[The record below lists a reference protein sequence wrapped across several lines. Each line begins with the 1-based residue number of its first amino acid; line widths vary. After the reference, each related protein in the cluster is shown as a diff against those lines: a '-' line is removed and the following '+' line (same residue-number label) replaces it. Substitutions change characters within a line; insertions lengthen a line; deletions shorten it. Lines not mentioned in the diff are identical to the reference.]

1 MLSYIRCGGSFL
13 LNITTTHK
21 GIVVRA
27 SEAGGRDVKMK
38 NVKCFQSQRKG
49 DVKMKM

>member
-27 SEAGGRDVKMK
+27 SEAGG
-38 NVKCFQSQRKG
+38 G
-49 DVKMKM
+49 DVKKCYQSQKKEV